1 MPPGFVEIVFE
12 IRFHHGDLVTT
23 PLNLGPLPL
32 LVLDLADVGN
42 LLRAEVSVLQ
52 PGTAPEGFDFPEQ
65 KISINATAE
74 EMSALTGE
82 FALEFGGAAS
92 RMMPI
97 NASAAAMTAAL
108 MALETVGSLVITPS
122 ILTDW
127 RSTRWAR
134 SRSAQYG
141 TSLYLL

>member
-1 MPPGFVEIVFE
+1 MPPGFLEIVFE

-32 LVLDLADVGN
+32 LGFDLANVHN
-42 LLRAEVSVLQ
+42 LLSASVSVLQ

-82 FALEFGGAAS
+82 LAQS
-92 RMMPI
+92 RHTHTHPP
-97 NASAAAMTAAL
+97 SPYHHPGL
-108 MALETVGSLVITPS
+108 RPPSPHHTPPTPHH
-122 ILTDW
+122 L
-127 RSTRWAR
+127 RR
-134 SRSAQYG
+134 
-141 TSLYLL
+141 

>member
-1 MPPGFVEIVFE
+1 MPPGFLEIVFE

-32 LVLDLADVGN
+32 LGFDLANVHN
-42 LLRAEVSVLQ
+42 LLSASVSVLQ

-82 FALEFGGAAS
+82 LAQS
-92 RMMPI
+92 RHTHTPAFPPPSPRLAPTI
-97 NASAAAMTAAL
+97 TPPHPTNSPPSPQVISRSSSAAALA
-108 MALETVGSLVITPS
+108 S
-122 ILTDW
+122 
-127 RSTRWAR
+127 
-134 SRSAQYG
+134 
-141 TSLYLL
+141 